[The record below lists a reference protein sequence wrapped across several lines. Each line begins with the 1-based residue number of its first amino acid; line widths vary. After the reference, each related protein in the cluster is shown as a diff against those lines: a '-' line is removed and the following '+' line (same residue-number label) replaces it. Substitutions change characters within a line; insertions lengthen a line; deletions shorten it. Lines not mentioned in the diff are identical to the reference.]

1 MTKRERLVM
10 KRTKENIKVDMEWV
24 YKELDSGRT
33 EKSVA
38 KELGISETTLRRR
51 HKTYQEEL
59 RIKEEQEKEKPYY
72 DYTF

>member
-33 EKSVA
+33 VKWSYV
-38 KELGISETTLRRR
+38 KI
-51 HKTYQEEL
+51 
-59 RIKEEQEKEKPYY
+59 
-72 DYTF
+72 